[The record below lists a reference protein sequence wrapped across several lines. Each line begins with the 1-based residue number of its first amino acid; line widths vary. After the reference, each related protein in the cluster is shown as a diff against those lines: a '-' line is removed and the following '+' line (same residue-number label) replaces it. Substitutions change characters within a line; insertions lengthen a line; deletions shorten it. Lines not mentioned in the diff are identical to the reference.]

1 MEAPTTREQAR
12 ARDAAR
18 APHTH
23 RKETLMEVLSQIAAR
38 LQEGEDEEV
47 AALTQAAL
55 DQSLEAVKVLEEG
68 LIAGMQVVGARF
80 REHEIFLP
88 EVLLAARAMNAG
100 LAVLE
105 PHLGKADVRSR
116 GKVVIGT
123 VQGDLHDIGKNL
135 VGIMLAG
142 AGFEVVDLGKDVP
155 PEKFVDAARD
165 SGANV
170 IGMSALLTTTMPTM
184 KKVVELL
191 KREGLDGSVRTLIGG
206 APVSEEYAREIG
218 ADGYGFD
225 AANAV
230 ERVKALVDGS

>member
-1 MEAPTTREQAR
+1 M
-12 ARDAAR
+12 D
-18 APHTH
+18 
-23 RKETLMEVLSQIAAR
+23 VLSQISAK
-38 LQEGEDEEV
+38 LMDGEDEEV
-47 AALTQAAL
+47 RTLTQSAL
-55 DQSLEAVKVLEEG
+55 DQSFEAARVLDEG
-68 LIAGMQVVGARF
+68 LIAGMQVVGDRF

-100 LAVLE
+100 LEVLE
-105 PHLGKADVRSR
+105 PHLGKADVPSR

-142 AGFEVVDLGKDVP
+142 AGFEVIDLGKDVP
-155 PEKFVDAARD
+155 PESFVSAAEE

-170 IGMSALLTTTMPTM
+170 IGMSALLTTTMPSM
-184 KKVVELL
+184 RKVIELL
-191 KREGLDGSVRTLIGG
+191 KEQGLDGKVRTVVGG

-230 ERVKALVDGS
+230 ERVKALMEK